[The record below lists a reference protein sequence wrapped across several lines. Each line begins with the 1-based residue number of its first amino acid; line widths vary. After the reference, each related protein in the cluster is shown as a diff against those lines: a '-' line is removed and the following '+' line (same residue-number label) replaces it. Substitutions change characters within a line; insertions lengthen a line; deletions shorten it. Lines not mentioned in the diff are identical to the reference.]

1 VAKNIITRAW
11 ESVKL
16 PPVQGTK
23 KPISPQRRKQRRMI
37 FGTLTV
43 FVLAGIGWAI
53 YAYIGTAPQRAQSAF
68 DDAQRLMSA
77 GHYARAIDG
86 FTRTLS
92 IWPQMANAYVERG
105 LAHHFMGED
114 PQALADLDRA
124 LGLDPNLSAA
134 YAARGSISRDHGDVS
149 RAMAEYS
156 RSIETSPNVEAF
168 FERGQLYEKLG
179 EHQKAIADYD
189 QAIAYLRDAPHVYRA
204 RAFAKSNMGD
214 EQGAKADRDMA
225 HSLEHH

>member
-1 VAKNIITRAW
+1 MAKNIVNRAW
-11 ESVKL
+11 DSVRL

-23 KPISPQRRKQRRMI
+23 KPISPQKRKQRKMI
-37 FGTLTV
+37 LGTLAV
-43 FVLAGIGWAI
+43 IALGFIGWGV
-53 YAYIGTAPQRAQSAF
+53 YAYIGTAPQRAQAAF

-77 GHYARAIDG
+77 GHYAKAIDG

-105 LAHHFMGED
+105 LSHHFLGED
-114 PQALADLDRA
+114 SQALEDLDRA
-124 LGLDPNLSAA
+124 LGLDPNLSGA
-134 YAARGSISRDHGDVS
+134 YAAKGSISRDHGDVS
-149 RAMAEYS
+149 RAMEEYT
-156 RSIETSPNVEAF
+156 RSIQSSPNVEAF

-214 EQGAKADRDMA
+214 EAGAKADRDMA

>member
-1 VAKNIITRAW
+1 VAKNIINRAW
-11 ESVKL
+11 DSVKL

-23 KPISPQRRKQRRMI
+23 KPMNPQRRKQRRMI
-37 FGTLTV
+37 FGTLGV
-43 FVLAGIGWAI
+43 IALAGVGWGI
-53 YAYIGTAPQRAQSAF
+53 YAYMGTAPQRAQAAF

-77 GHYARAIDG
+77 GHYEKAIDG
-86 FTRTLS
+86 FSRTLS
-92 IWPQMANAYVERG
+92 IWPQMANAYVQRG
-105 LAHHFMGED
+105 LAHHFLGED
-114 PQALADLDRA
+114 PQALEDLDRA
-124 LGLDPNLSAA
+124 LGLDPNLPDA
-134 YAARGSISRDHGDVS
+134 YAAKGAISRDHGDVS
-149 RAMAEYS
+149 RAMEEYT
-156 RSIETSPNVEAF
+156 RSIQSNPNVEAF

-214 EQGAKADRDMA
+214 EAGAKADRDMA

>member
-1 VAKNIITRAW
+1 VAQNIITRAW
-11 ESVKL
+11 EAVKL

-23 KPISPQRRKQRRMI
+23 KPMSPQRRKQQRMI

-43 FVLAGIGWAI
+43 IVLAGIGWAT
-53 YAYIGTAPQRAQSAF
+53 YAYMGTAPQRAQSAF
-68 DDAQRLMSA
+68 VDSERLLSA
-77 GHYARAIDG
+77 GQYAKAVDG
-86 FTRTLS
+86 FTRAIS

-105 LAHHFMGED
+105 LAHHYLNED
-114 PQALADLDRA
+114 PQAVADLDRA
-124 LGLDPNLSAA
+124 LQLDPNLSAA
-134 YAARGSISRDHGDVS
+134 YAAKGSISRDHGDVS
-149 RAMAEYS
+149 RAMDEYTK
-156 RSIETSPNVEAF
+156 SIQSNPNVEAF

-179 EHQKAIADYD
+179 DHQNAIADYD

-214 EQGAKADRDMA
+214 EAGAKADRDMA